1 MAAVKA
7 SDNDMKLLWTPS
19 QQLLKTSEWTKF
31 TAFVNKKYRLNIS
44 TVSGLW
50 QWSVDNISDF
60 WAATWEYTGIIS
72 STPYTKVIDDEK
84 KMPGAKFF
92 PGARL
97 NFAENL
103 LRFRDDR
110 TAIVFKSETS
120 NVAIKITYNQLYTRV
135 AALSQRLR
143 EMKVVAGDRIVGY
156 MPNTPDAIIAML
168 AATSVGAVWSSCSP
182 DFGKNG
188 VLDRFAQITPK
199 VMFTTDG
206 YFYKGKRIDTMPGLR
221 EITHELPSLERIIV
235 FRYTIAESYDLDLHS
250 IPRAVYADQFIK
262 ELKAPI
268 KSKIE
273 FEQLP
278 FDHPVYVMY
287 SSGTTGLPKCIV
299 QGPGVLLNHVK
310 EHVLHLNITRDDVVF
325 YYTTTGWMM
334 WNWLVSGLAVGATI
348 VLFDGNPLYPSTSAL
363 WKYAEEIGMTVFGT
377 SARYLAAVMDSG
389 CKPGK
394 EYNLSKLKMIAST
407 GSPASTN
414 IFRFVY
420 SEIKSDVQFASI
432 SGGTDLNG
440 CFALGCTNLPV
451 YNGELQCRGLG
462 LDVHI
467 FNDNGKRLLREQ
479 GELVCL
485 KPFPSMPLYFYG
497 DKDGSKYFGAYFDV
511 FPNVWRHGDFA
522 EVTEHDGMIL
532 YGRSDATLN
541 PGGVRIG
548 TADIYK
554 VVEQIKDVADCVI
567 VGQDYVLADG
577 TPDVKI
583 VLFVVMQEGIELTK
597 ELQKK
602 ICSKIRSENSPRHVP
617 GLIVQCPDIPYT
629 VSGKKVEI
637 AVKRILGGKPITNA
651 SALRN
656 PESLKWF
663 EEYTAQPPK
672 K

>member
-1 MAAVKA
+1 MTESAQT
-7 SDNDMKLLWTPS
+7 STDLLWTPTKE
-19 QQLLKTSEWTKF
+19 LLETSHWTKF
-31 TAFVNKKYRLNIS
+31 TAFVNTKHGLQLA
-44 TVSGLW
+44 TPHELW
-50 QWSVDNISDF
+50 QWSVDHLSDF
-60 WAATWEYTGIIS
+60 WAATWEYTGMVA
-72 STPYTKVIDDEK
+72 STPFTQVIQDEA

-110 TAIVFKSETS
+110 VALVFKGETS
-120 NVAIKITYNQLYTRV
+120 NQVTRITYNQLYNRV
-135 AALSQRLR
+135 AALSARLR
-143 EMKVVAGDRIVGY
+143 QLGVTAGDRVVGY
-156 MPNTPDAIIAML
+156 MPNTPDNIVAML
-168 AATSVGAVWSSCSP
+168 AATSIGAVWSSCSP

-199 VMFTTDG
+199 VVFATDG
-206 YFYKGKRIDTMPGLR
+206 YFYKGKRIDMLPGLK
-221 EITHELPSLERIIV
+221 EVINELPTVEKVLI
-235 FRYTIAESYDLDLHS
+235 FRYTIASTHDLDLSTLPKAQYVDHFIAELPS
-250 IPRAVYADQFIK
+250 IPTEIQ
-262 ELKAPI
+262 
-268 KSKIE
+268 

-278 FDHPVYVMY
+278 FDHPVYIMY

-299 QGPGVLLNHVK
+299 QGPGVLLNHLK
-310 EHVLHLNITRDDVVF
+310 EHILHLNVNRDDVVF

-334 WNWLVSGLAVGATI
+334 WNWLVSGLAIGATV
-348 VLFDGNPLYPSTSAL
+348 VLFDGNPLYPGASAL
-363 WKYAEEIGMTVFGT
+363 WQFAEEVGMTMFGT

-394 EYNLSKLKMIAST
+394 EFDLSKLKTIAST

-414 IFRFVY
+414 IFNFVY
-420 SEIKSDVQFASI
+420 TEIKSDVQFASI

-462 LDVHI
+462 LDVAI
-467 FNDNGKRLLREQ
+467 FSDNGEKILDGQ

-497 DKDGSKYFGAYFDV
+497 DNDGSKYFSAYFDV

-522 EVTEHDGMIL
+522 SITANNGMIL

-554 VVEQIKDVADCVI
+554 VVEQIKQVADSVI
-567 VGQDYVLADG
+567 VGQDYTLADG

-583 VLFVVMQEGIELTK
+583 VLFVVLADGVSLTP
-597 ELQKK
+597 ELQKS
-602 ICSKIRSENSPRHVP
+602 ICSKIRNETSPRHVP
-617 GLIVQCPDIPYT
+617 GLIVACPDIPYT

-637 AVKRILGGKPITNA
+637 AVKRILGGKTITNG

-656 PESLKWF
+656 PESLDWF
-663 EEYTAQPPK
+663 VQYAASTATK
-672 K
+672 

>member
-1 MAAVKA
+1 L
-7 SDNDMKLLWTPS
+7 SL
-19 QQLLKTSEWTKF
+19 
-31 TAFVNKKYRLNIS
+31 
-44 TVSGLW
+44 VSVHDLW
-50 QWSVDNISDF
+50 QWSVDNLSHF
-60 WAATWEYTGIIS
+60 WAATWEYTGMVS
-72 STPYTKVIDDEK
+72 SAPHTQVIQDET

-103 LRFRDDR
+103 LRHRDDR
-110 TAIVFKSETS
+110 TALVFKSETS
-120 NVAIKITYNQLYTRV
+120 NQAIRITYNQLYDQV

-143 EMKVVAGDRIVGY
+143 QLGVAVGDRVVGY
-156 MPNTPDAIIAML
+156 MPNTPDTVVAML

-199 VMFTTDG
+199 VVFATDG
-206 YFYKGKRIDTMPGLR
+206 YFYKGKRIDTLPGLKD
-221 EITHELPSLERIIV
+221 ILHELPTVVL
-235 FRYTIAESYDLDLHS
+235 FRYTIGPTYDLDLSALPNAQYVDHFLAELNA
-250 IPRAVYADQFIK
+250 PVQF
-262 ELKAPI
+262 PI
-268 KSKIE
+268 Q

-278 FDHPVYVMY
+278 FDHPVYIMY

-299 QGPGVLLNHVK
+299 QGPGVLLNHLK
-310 EHVLHLNITRDDVVF
+310 EHMLHLNVSRDDVVF

-334 WNWLVSGLAVGATI
+334 WNWLVSGLAVGATV
-348 VLFDGNPLYPSTSAL
+348 VLFDGNPLYPGASAL
-363 WKYAEEIGMTVFGT
+363 WQFAEEVGMTVFGT

-394 EYNLSKLKMIAST
+394 EFNLSKLKMIAST

-414 IFRFVY
+414 IFNFVY
-420 SEIKSDVQFASI
+420 SDISADVQFASI

-440 CFALGCTNLPV
+440 CFALGCSNLPV
-451 YNGELQCRGLG
+451 YNGELQVRGLG
-462 LDVHI
+462 LDVAI
-467 FNDNGKRLLREQ
+467 YNDNGDALLQSQ

-497 DKDGSKYFGAYFDV
+497 DTDGSKYFGAYFDV

-522 EVTEHDGMIL
+522 EITAHNGMVL

-554 VVEQIKDVADCVI
+554 VVEQIKDVADSVI
-567 VGQDYVLADG
+567 VGQDYTLSDG

-583 VLFVVMQEGIELTK
+583 VLFVVLAEGVSLTA
-597 ELQKK
+597 ELQKR
-602 ICSKIRSENSPRHVP
+602 IASKIRTETSPRHVP
-617 GLIVQCPDIPYT
+617 GLIVACPDIPYT

-637 AVKRILGGKPITNA
+637 AVKRVLGGKTITNA

-656 PESLKWF
+656 PESLAWF
-663 EEYTAQPPK
+663 AAYANKAAAASQ
-672 K
+672 

>member
-1 MAAVKA
+1 MLMRFLYVV
-7 SDNDMKLLWTPS
+7 WTPS
-19 QQLLKTSEWTKF
+19 QELLEKSHWTKF
-31 TAFVNKKYRLNIS
+31 TKFVNAKHGLKLA
-44 TVSGLW
+44 TVHDLW
-50 QWSVDNISDF
+50 QWSVDHLSDF
-60 WAATWEYTGIIS
+60 WAATWEYTGMKA
-72 STPYTKVIDDEK
+72 STPYTQVIQDEH

-110 TAIVFKSETS
+110 TALVFKSETS
-120 NVAIKITYNQLYTRV
+120 NQATRITYNQLYERV

-143 EMKVVAGDRIVGY
+143 QLGVVPGDRVVGY
-156 MPNTPDAIIAML
+156 MPNTPDTIVAML
-168 AATSVGAVWSSCSP
+168 AATSIGAVWSSCSP
-182 DFGKNG
+182 DFGKAG

-199 VMFTTDG
+199 VVFATDG
-206 YFYKGKRIDTMPGLR
+206 YFYKGKRIDTLPGLK
-221 EITHELPSLERIIV
+221 EIIYELPSVEKVLI
-235 FRYTIAESYDLDLHS
+235 FRYTIGAQYDLDLSALPKTQYVDH
-250 IPRAVYADQFIK
+250 FIH
-262 ELKAPI
+262 ELDAPVQDPI
-268 KSKIE
+268 Q

-299 QGPGVLLNHVK
+299 QGPGVLINHLK
-310 EHVLHLNITRDDVVF
+310 EHMLHLNISRDDVVF

-334 WNWLVSGLAVGATI
+334 WNWLVSGLAVGATV
-348 VLFDGNPLYPSTSAL
+348 VLFDGNPLYPGASAL
-363 WKYAEEIGMTVFGT
+363 WQFAEEVGMTVFGT

-394 EYNLSKLKMIAST
+394 EFDLSKLKMLAST

-414 IFRFVY
+414 IFNFVY
-420 SEIKSDVQFASI
+420 SEIKADLQFASI

-440 CFALGCTNLPV
+440 CFALGCSNLPV

-462 LDVHI
+462 MNVQI
-467 FNDNGKRLLREQ
+467 FDDHGKALHCQQ

-485 KPFPSMPLYFYG
+485 NPFPSMPLYFYG
-497 DKDGSKYFGAYFDV
+497 DHDGSKYFGAYFDV
-511 FPNVWRHGDFA
+511 FPNIWRHGDFA
-522 EVTEHDGMIL
+522 EVTANYGMVL

-554 VVEQIKDVADCVI
+554 VVEQIHEVADSVI
-567 VGQDYVLADG
+567 VGQDYTLSDG

-583 VLFVVMQEGIELTK
+583 VLFVILAEGIALTPD
-597 ELQKK
+597 LHKK
-602 ICSKIRSENSPRHVP
+602 ICAKIRAETSPRHVP
-617 GLIVQCPDIPYT
+617 GLIVACPDIPYT

-637 AVKRILGGKPITNA
+637 AVKRILSGKTITNA

-656 PESLKWF
+656 PESLTWF
-663 EEYTAQPPK
+663 QEYASVKSPK
-672 K
+672 NN